1 MTAHEIHET
10 MKNYIPFWDYD
21 ENEINDA
28 ENVAYIQKLIDT
40 GLLKLYDVMKADADI
55 MTDYDGDETG
65 LLYDL
70 LCAGET
76 VINEYKTTYLP
87 EAMPA

>member
-1 MTAHEIHET
+1 MMTAYEIHET
-10 MKNYIPFWDYD
+10 MKNYIPFWDHD
-21 ENEINDA
+21 ENENDA
-28 ENVAYIQKLIDT
+28 ENVAYIQRLIDA
-40 GLLKLYDVMKADADI
+40 GLLKLYDVMKTDADI

-70 LCAGET
+70 LCAGENA
-76 VINEYKTTYLP
+76 INEYKKTYLP